1 MKVIDIKD
9 KNQILDYL
17 QNNIYLHIYSIGDL
31 DDFFWPYTKCTS
43 LEDNNKIKSV
53 ILTYDRHGSPVILM
67 LSDDIPSIK
76 CLINETMER
85 TPCSWRE
92 KTIPCLVFFFIH
104 IFKLIII
111 LTDYFVKESVLRLA
125 WFIYSLLKI
134 LDFFKE
140 KTIIL
145 NQTKSYI

>member
-85 TPCSWRE
+85 TPCS
-92 KTIPCLVFFFIH
+92 
-104 IFKLIII
+104 
-111 LTDYFVKESVLRLA
+111 
-125 WFIYSLLKI
+125 
-134 LDFFKE
+134 
-140 KTIIL
+140 
-145 NQTKSYI
+145 